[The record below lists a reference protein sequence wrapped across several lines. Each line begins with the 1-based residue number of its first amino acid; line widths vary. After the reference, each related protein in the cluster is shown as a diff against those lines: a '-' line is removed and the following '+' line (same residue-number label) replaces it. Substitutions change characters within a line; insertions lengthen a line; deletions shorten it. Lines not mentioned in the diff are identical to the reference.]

1 MNPLHTRTK
10 SNRTALPPRAARGRS
25 RVTALALAA
34 LLLLG
39 AVPPA
44 RTSAQDATAQDDDAT
59 AGVKVKLYYFRDA
72 AKIVTLLTTIANG
85 TGDELKGLVVTQ
97 AADDEVILY
106 GTKTKRNRARRI
118 IASIDL
124 PRPGIN
130 MEMWGIQIT
139 SRKPEKMAQVMPLI
153 RAEIDRTQQAV
164 RATYAELQ
172 RLTLQWITRDELDV
186 AFRNVLV
193 EDLAY
198 NSSLDENRAPSLAD
212 ILLRMVAAKEP
223 GAKAAEI
230 ANRLDGWLRASPFR
244 DYVEAM
250 EKLGARSGGPS
261 QRRPFERFFAV
272 RGLQLGPSGEWAD
285 TDGRVGLYARQG
297 RIGLLE
303 FALYYGQLIHQPQ
316 RVDPYRLQQSAD
328 ALNTRLQYA
337 TDAINA
343 DMQDLFVAPTLERIR
358 VIVRG
363 FKDVEYAQVGKVS
376 VASLSGIATSITS
389 KSINQFDVTPP
400 LRLSELL
407 ATAKTLSDNVAGFVP
422 NPAENVV
429 GAMPL
434 SQVIGLVGALGEDR
448 TVWRELNA
456 GVSVTVTPNVLRNMN
471 SAELQVNLKT
481 GDPVGSGTT
490 QEGVPPLSRVSQ
502 HDVTTT
508 VYVNA
513 LDFFDLSAFA
523 SQATLNGGRGYVP
536 VVGPVWRGLFGEIPY
551 AGKLFSWQRSPQTVF
566 SESLILTNSFITPT
580 AMGVAVLYPTELRDK
595 DGNPVQYTD
604 DTFKTQWKA
613 VMSYESMT
621 H

>member
-1 MNPLHTRTK
+1 
-10 SNRTALPPRAARGRS
+10 
-25 RVTALALAA
+25 
-34 LLLLG
+34 
-39 AVPPA
+39 
-44 RTSAQDATAQDDDAT
+44 
-59 AGVKVKLYYFRDA
+59 
-72 AKIVTLLTTIANG
+72 
-85 TGDELKGLVVTQ
+85 
-97 AADDEVILY
+97 
-106 GTKTKRNRARRI
+106 
-118 IASIDL
+118 
-124 PRPGIN
+124 
-130 MEMWGIQIT
+130 ME
-139 SRKPEKMAQVMPLI
+139 R
-153 RAEIDRTQQAV
+153 
-164 RATYAELQ
+164 
-172 RLTLQWITRDELDV
+172 
-186 AFRNVLV
+186 
-193 EDLAY
+193 
-198 NSSLDENRAPSLAD
+198 
-212 ILLRMVAAKEP
+212 
-223 GAKAAEI
+223 
-230 ANRLDGWLRASPFR
+230 
-244 DYVEAM
+244 
-250 EKLGARSGGPS
+250 LGARSGDPA

-272 RGLQLGPSGEWAD
+272 RGLRINPSGRWAD
-285 TDGRVGLYARQG
+285 VDGRVGLYAKQG

-316 RVDPYRLQQSAD
+316 KVDPYRLQQSAD

-337 TDAINA
+337 TDAVNA

-358 VIVRG
+358 EIVRG

-389 KSINQFDVTPP
+389 KSVNQFDVTPP

-407 ATAKTLSDNVAGFVP
+407 TKAKTLSDSVGGFVP
-422 NPAENVV
+422 NPADNLV

-434 SQVIGLVGALGEDR
+434 AQVIGLVGALGEDR
-448 TVWRELNA
+448 TVWRELNS

-490 QEGVPPLSRVSQ
+490 QQGVPPLSRVSQ

-580 AMGVAVLYPTELRDK
+580 AMGVAVLYPTELKDK
-595 DGNPVQYTD
+595 DGNPVTYTD

-621 H
+621 HLR